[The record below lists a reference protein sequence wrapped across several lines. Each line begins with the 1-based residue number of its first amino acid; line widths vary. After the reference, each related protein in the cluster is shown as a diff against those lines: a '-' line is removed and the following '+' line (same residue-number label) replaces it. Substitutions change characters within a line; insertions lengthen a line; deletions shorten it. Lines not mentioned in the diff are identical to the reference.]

1 MDIINLDFER
11 YNNVCSRLY
20 NVQTLL
26 ENEHDNLV
34 SQFENQTCE
43 SMMSYN
49 ERLENIK
56 SSINDI
62 KNIVIEMSG
71 FYIGQKVQYES
82 MLKIR
87 NGVISDIYL
96 CVDTIRVQI
105 ENVKRTSIIFD
116 TPFDELQGM
125 IFLANEEENEKVK

>member
-1 MDIINLDFER
+1 MDIVNLDRES
-11 YNNVCSRLY
+11 YNYVCSRLY

-49 ERLENIK
+49 EKLENLK

-71 FYIGQKVQYES
+71 FYIGQKVRYES

-87 NGVISDIYL
+87 NGIISDIYL
-96 CVDTIRVQI
+96 YVDTIRVQI

-116 TPFDELQGM
+116 TTFDELQGM
-125 IFLANEEENEKVK
+125 IFLANEEKKEKVK

>member
-62 KNIVIEMSG
+62 KNIVVEMSG

>member
-125 IFLANEEENEKVK
+125 IFLANEE

>member
-1 MDIINLDFER
+1 MDIIKLDYER

-26 ENEHDNLV
+26 ENEYDNLV

-49 ERLENIK
+49 EKLENLK

-62 KNIVIEMSG
+62 KDIVIEMSG
-71 FYIGQKVQYES
+71 FEIGQKIQYCEMS
-82 MLKIR
+82 KIK
-87 NGVISDIYL
+87 NGIISDIYL
-96 CVDTIRVQI
+96 CVNTIHVHI
-105 ENVKRTSIIFD
+105 ENVKQSKVIRDTSID
-116 TPFDELQGM
+116 DLRAM
-125 IFLANEEENEKVK
+125 LLLANEQKKKK